1 MDHKF
6 SKDSIEFQFAEFS
19 LFFSGSLIPTQLL
32 QLLWLW
38 IESLA
43 GVLVLFQLHEFK
55 VQVTFDFSFTYG
67 NPHNLSSSKK
77 RPDDEQKKKLISKH
91 QTEFQLNTFNLVLS
105 TTSYFKDEL
114 QKNTL
119 FISVS
124 P

>member
-38 IESLA
+38 IESMA

-67 NPHNLSSSKK
+67 NPHNLSSKK
-77 RPDDEQKKKLISKH
+77 KHPDDEQKKSS
-91 QTEFQLNTFNLVLS
+91 FQNTKPNFN
-105 TTSYFKDEL
+105 
-114 QKNTL
+114 
-119 FISVS
+119 
-124 P
+124 